1 MGEREED
8 LRSDG
13 DLLRATDSDPEA
25 FGVLYDRH
33 AAAVLTY
40 LYRRTL
46 CPHTAADLTAETFA
60 KALLGRRRFQS
71 DRGSA
76 RPWLFGIAKHELSGF
91 LRRRYSADKAIR
103 RLGMTLP
110 TLDDDSIER
119 IESMVD
125 AAGFSRAL
133 RLALSD
139 MPEGMAQAVV
149 LRVAHDLPFEE
160 VAGRL
165 GCSLGAA
172 RVRVCRGLLRLS
184 HALETSP

>member
-1 MGEREED
+1 MGEREADE
-8 LRSDG
+8 RTDG
-13 DLLRATDSDPEA
+13 ELLLATAADPEA

-33 AAAVLTY
+33 SKAVLTY
-40 LYRRTL
+40 LYRRTA

-60 KALLGRRRFQS
+60 KALLGRGRFRS
-71 DRGSA
+71 DQGSA

-91 LRRRYSADKAIR
+91 LRRRYTADRAIR

-110 TLDDDSIER
+110 SLDDDSIER

-133 RLALSD
+133 RTALSE
-139 MPEGMAQAVV
+139 MPDGMAQAVV
-149 LRVAHDLPFEE
+149 LRVAHDLSFEE

-172 RVRVCRGLLRLS
+172 RVRVCRGLLRLG
-184 HALETSP
+184 HALEVGP